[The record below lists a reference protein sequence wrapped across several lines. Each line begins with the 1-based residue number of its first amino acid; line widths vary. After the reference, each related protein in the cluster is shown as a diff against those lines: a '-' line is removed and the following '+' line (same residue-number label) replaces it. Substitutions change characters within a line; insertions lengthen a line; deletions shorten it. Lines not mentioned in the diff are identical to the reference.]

1 MGGPTQRG
9 APRRP
14 LIAFFLARTGLGRGL
29 HPPRPALLSLSFLFF
44 PLVSFIFRDT
54 SLYEKF
60 NEIKLWDYKPY
71 KFDMIYYYKT
81 NDAYRKK
88 NLRFQFLK
96 EYLERFFFFQFCKKK
111 IYETLTH
118 TPVHIHAPTLYPSK
132 LIQEWIGISRYLP
145 NDFVFQTDVKILN
158 WAIEHI
164 EMPFFKEKSGIPL
177 LAIRSWLHI
186 IHDSVCTLTGVV
198 VALTNNWMA
207 VIETVAPDK
216 QIQKICLVHVFGL
229 TQECSSSRCAAA
241 TASSSRD
248 FFFYLT
254 LSITIYL
261 VLLIGA
267 IKNNEPRCVLY
278 TKDIDQLLTLLFNIN
293 NN

>member
-1 MGGPTQRG
+1 MH
-9 APRRP
+9 
-14 LIAFFLARTGLGRGL
+14 I
-29 HPPRPALLSLSFLFF
+29 
-44 PLVSFIFRDT
+44 
-54 SLYEKF
+54 E
-60 NEIKLWDYKPY
+60 
-71 KFDMIYYYKT
+71 
-81 NDAYRKK
+81 KK

-96 EYLERFFFFQFCKKK
+96 EYLERFSFSNFAKKK
-111 IYETLTH
+111 LRNTDTH

-132 LIQEWIGISRYLP
+132 LIQEWTGISRYLP
-145 NDFVFQTDVKILN
+145 NNFVFQTDVKILN

-216 QIQKICLVHVFGL
+216 QIQNICLVHVFGL
-229 TQECSSSRCAAA
+229 TQECSSPHHVVQLQPLLHPE
-241 TASSSRD
+241 T